1 MTLLRYALWAM
12 MVAVGV
18 LFALT
23 VAYLV
28 RGSLE
33 MFPTAEQQENV
44 RIVAGFAA
52 LLLAAVEV
60 GLWRVLRS
68 RRVSRTR

>member
-1 MTLLRYALWAM
+1 MI
-12 MVAVGV
+12 VAVGV
-18 LFALT
+18 LFALA
-23 VAYLV
+23 VLYLV

-52 LLLAAVEV
+52 LLLAVVEV
-60 GLWRVLRS
+60 ALLRVVRWRRPRGKSAS
-68 RRVSRTR
+68 RAV